1 MSFNIFSRHLFVSFL
16 IITLN
21 FCNLQAFENKILFK
35 IDNEIITTIDI
46 YHEVKFLKIFNPQ
59 INELNDD
66 EQLIVSKN
74 SIIRDKIKKTE
85 ILNFVEEI
93 KVEDKFLMNLVKG
106 KYSQIEFSSM
116 VNFENYLKEND
127 LNDKL
132 IKEKFAIELIWNDL
146 VFQKYNSKIS
156 IDKKKIKSE
165 ILNKPKKNL
174 RELSISEI
182 IFNVSKKSEFEKKY
196 RQVLKDIELTGFK
209 NAALIHSVSD
219 SASVGG
225 YIGWI
230 KEDNLNE
237 KIRKRISDL
246 KKGEFSKPIL
256 TSSGF
261 LIIKVEDEK
270 KYEIDFNLDNEIN
283 NLIQFKTNEQ
293 LNQFS
298 RLYFNKIKKN
308 VIFNEL

>member
-1 MSFNIFSRHLFVSFL
+1 MNSNIFSKHVFVSFL
-16 IITLN
+16 ILTFN

-46 YHEVKFLKIFNPQ
+46 YHELKFLKTFNPQ
-59 INELNDD
+59 INELNND
-66 EQLIVSKN
+66 EQLVVSKN

-85 ILNFVEEI
+85 ILNFVEEV
-93 KVEDKFLMNLVKG
+93 KVEDKFIMNLLKG

-196 RQVLKDIELTGFK
+196 EQILKDIELTGFK

-219 SASVGG
+219 TASIGG

-246 KKGEFSKPIL
+246 EKGEFSEPIL

>member
-16 IITLN
+16 IITFN

-46 YHEVKFLKIFNPQ
+46 YHELKFLKIFNPQ
-59 INELNDD
+59 INELNND
-66 EQLIVSKN
+66 EQLVVSKN

-85 ILNFVEEI
+85 ILNFVKEI
-93 KVEDKFLMNLVKG
+93 KVEEKFLMNLLKN
-106 KYSQIEFSSM
+106 KYSQMELNSM

-127 LNDKL
+127 LNVKL

-196 RQVLKDIELTGFK
+196 EQILKDIELIGFK

-219 SASVGG
+219 SASIGG

-230 KEDNLNE
+230 REDNLNE

-246 KKGEFSKPIL
+246 EKGEFSEPIL

-270 KYEIDFNLDNEIN
+270 KYEIDFNLDQEIA
-283 NLIQFKTNEQ
+283 NLIQFKTTEQ

-298 RLYFNKIKKN
+298 RLYFNKVKKN

>member
-1 MSFNIFSRHLFVSFL
+1 MNIFLRYLLISFL
-16 IITLN
+16 LIFLN
-21 FCNLQAFENKILFK
+21 LTKIQALENKILFK
-35 IDNEIITTIDI
+35 IDNEIITTVDI

-59 INELNDD
+59 INDLSNE
-66 EQLIVSKN
+66 EQLDISKN

-85 ILNFVEEI
+85 ILRFVDEI
-93 KVEDKFLMNLVKG
+93 KVEEKYLMNLLKN
-106 KYSQIEFSSM
+106 KYSQINVDTMKS
-116 VNFENYLKEND
+116 FENYLLEND
-127 LNDKL
+127 LNFEL
-132 IKEKFAIELIWNDL
+132 IKEKFSIELIWNDL

-156 IDKKKIKSE
+156 IDKEKIKSE
-165 ILNKPKKNL
+165 VLKKPKKNL

-196 RQVLKDIELTGFK
+196 GKILKDIELTSFK

-225 YIGWI
+225 YIGWV

-237 KIRKRISDL
+237 NIKDKISNL
-246 KKGEFSKPIL
+246 KIGEFSKPIL

-270 KYEIDFNLDNEIN
+270 KYEIDFNLDREIK

-298 RLYFNKIKKN
+298 RLYFNKVKKN
-308 VIFNEL
+308 IIFNEL

>member
-1 MSFNIFSRHLFVSFL
+1 MSNKIFLKYILISFL
-16 IITLN
+16 IILFN
-21 FCNLQAFENKILFK
+21 FSKLQALENKILFK
-35 IDNEIITTIDI
+35 IDNEIITTVDI

-59 INELNDD
+59 INDLNNE
-66 EQLIVSKN
+66 EQLVISKN

-85 ILNFVEEI
+85 ILNFVKEI
-93 KVEDKFLMNLVKG
+93 KVEEKFLMNLVKN
-106 KYSQIEFSSM
+106 KYSAINVDNM
-116 VNFENYLKEND
+116 NDFENYLKEND
-127 LNDKL
+127 LNVNL

-156 IDKKKIKSE
+156 IDKEKIKSE
-165 ILNKPKKNL
+165 ILKKPKKNL

-196 RQVLKDIELTGFK
+196 AKIIEDIELTGFK
-209 NAALIHSVSD
+209 NAALLHSISD

-237 KIRKRISDL
+237 TIRKKILNL

-261 LIIKVEDEK
+261 LIIKIDDEK
-270 KYEIDFNLDNEIN
+270 EYEIDLNLDIEIK
-283 NLIQFKTNEQ
+283 NLIKFKTNEQ

-298 RLYFNKIKKN
+298 RLYFNKAKKN

>member
-1 MSFNIFSRHLFVSFL
+1 MIGNIFSKHLFIFFL
-16 IITLN
+16 ILTFN

-93 KVEDKFLMNLVKG
+93 KVEDKFLMNLLKS
-106 KYSQIEFSSM
+106 KYSQIEFSSI
-116 VNFENYLKEND
+116 VNFEDYLKEND
-127 LNDKL
+127 LNVNL
-132 IKEKFAIELIWNDL
+132 VKEKFAIELIWNDL
-146 VFQKYNSKIS
+146 IFQKYNSKIL

-182 IFNVSKKSEFEKKY
+182 IFSVSKKSEFEKKY
-196 RQVLKDIELTGFK
+196 GQVLKDIELTGFK
-209 NAALIHSVSD
+209 NAALIHSISD

-270 KYEIDFNLDNEIN
+270 KYEIDFNLDNEIS
-283 NLIQFKTNEQ
+283 NLIEFKTNEQ

-298 RLYFNKIKKN
+298 RLYFNKVKKN
-308 VIFNEL
+308 IIFNEL

>member
-1 MSFNIFSRHLFVSFL
+1 MNICTFSKYLLISIL
-16 IITLN
+16 IIFFN
-21 FCNLQAFENKILFK
+21 FFKLQALENKILFK
-35 IDNEIITTIDI
+35 IDNEIITTVDI
-46 YHEVKFLKIFNPQ
+46 YHEVKFLKLFNPQ
-59 INELNDD
+59 INDLNNE
-66 EQLIVSKN
+66 EQLVISKN

-85 ILNFVEEI
+85 ILNFVDEI
-93 KVEDKFLMNLVKG
+93 KVEDKFLINLLKN
-106 KYSQIEFSSM
+106 KYSAINFDTIKS
-116 VNFENYLKEND
+116 FENYLEGNN
-127 LNDKL
+127 LNVDL

-146 VFQKYNSKIS
+146 VFQKYSSKIS

-165 ILNKPKKNL
+165 ILKKPKKNL

-196 RQVLKDIELTGFK
+196 AKILQDIELTGFK
-209 NAALIHSVSD
+209 NAALIHSDSD
-219 SASVGG
+219 SASIGG

-230 KEDNLNE
+230 KEDNLSENIRN
-237 KIRKRISDL
+237 KISIL
-246 KKGEFSKPIL
+246 EKGEFSKPIL

-270 KYEIDFNLDNEIN
+270 KYEIDFNLDREIK
-283 NLIQFKTNEQ
+283 NLIKFKTNEQ

-298 RLYFNKIKKN
+298 TLYFNKVKKN

>member
-1 MSFNIFSRHLFVSFL
+1 MSGNIFSKLGLASFL
-16 IITLN
+16 ILILN
-21 FCNLQAFENKILFK
+21 FCNLQAYENKILFK

-59 INELNDD
+59 INELNND
-66 EQLIVSKN
+66 EQLVVSKN

-93 KVEDKFLMNLVKG
+93 KVEDKFLMNLLKN
-106 KYSQIEFSSM
+106 KYSQIEFNSM
-116 VNFENYLKEND
+116 VNFENYLREND
-127 LNDKL
+127 LNVNL

-196 RQVLKDIELTGFK
+196 EQILKDIELTGFK

-237 KIRKRISDL
+237 KIRTKVSDL
-246 KKGEFSKPIL
+246 KKGEFSKPIM

-270 KYEIDFNLDNEIN
+270 KYEIDFNLDNEIS

>member
-1 MSFNIFSRHLFVSFL
+1 MSSNIFLKYL
-16 IITLN
+16 IISSLLI
-21 FCNLQAFENKILFK
+21 FSSFSKIQALENKILFK
-35 IDNEIITTIDI
+35 IDNEIITTVDI

-59 INELNDD
+59 INELNNE
-66 EQLIVSKN
+66 EQLVISKN

-93 KVEDKFLMNLVKG
+93 KVEDKFLISLLQS
-106 KYSQIEFSSM
+106 KYST
-116 VNFENYLKEND
+116 VNFDTMKDFENYLKENN
-127 LNDKL
+127 LNIDL

-156 IDKKKIKSE
+156 IDKEKIKSE
-165 ILNKPKKNL
+165 ILKKPKKNL

-182 IFNVSKKSEFEKKY
+182 IFNVSKKSEFEDKY
-196 RQVLKDIELTGFK
+196 AKILKDIELTGFK
-209 NAALIHSVSD
+209 NAALIHSTAD
-219 SASVGG
+219 SSSIGG

-237 KIRKRISDL
+237 NLRLKVSSL

-270 KYEIDFNLDNEIN
+270 KYETDFNLDREIK
-283 NLIQFKTNEQ
+283 NLIKFKTNEQ

>member
-16 IITLN
+16 IITFN

-59 INELNDD
+59 INELNND
-66 EQLIVSKN
+66 EQLVISKN

-85 ILNFVEEI
+85 ILNFVKEI
-93 KVEDKFLMNLVKG
+93 KVEDKYLMSLLKS
-106 KYSQIEFSSM
+106 KYSKIEFDNM

-127 LNDKL
+127 LNVKL

-146 VFQKYNSKIS
+146 VFEKYNSKIS

-182 IFNVSKKSEFEKKY
+182 IFNVSKKSEFENKY
-196 RQVLKDIELTGFK
+196 EQVLKDIELTGFK

-230 KEDNLNE
+230 KEDNLNK
-237 KIRKRISDL
+237 KIRDRISNL

-270 KYEIDFNLDNEIN
+270 EYEIDFNLDNEIN

-298 RLYFNKIKKN
+298 RLYFNKVKKS

>member
-1 MSFNIFSRHLFVSFL
+1 MNIKIFSKHLFVFFL
-16 IITLN
+16 IQIFN

-59 INELNDD
+59 INELNND

-93 KVEDKFLMNLVKG
+93 KVEDKFLMNLLKS
-106 KYSQIEFSSM
+106 KYSQIEFSSI

-127 LNDKL
+127 LNVNL
-132 IKEKFAIELIWNDL
+132 VKEKFAIELIWNDL

-237 KIRKRISDL
+237 KIRKKISDL

-261 LIIKVEDEK
+261 LIVKVEDEK
-270 KYEIDFNLDNEIN
+270 KYEIDFNLDNEIS

-298 RLYFNKIKKN
+298 RLYFNKVKKN

>member
-1 MSFNIFSRHLFVSFL
+1 MSSNIFLKHLFVSLL
-16 IITLN
+16 ILTFN

-35 IDNEIITTIDI
+35 IDNQIITTIDI

-59 INELNDD
+59 INELNND
-66 EQLIVSKN
+66 EQLVVSKN

-93 KVEDKFLMNLVKG
+93 KVEDKFLLNLLKT

-127 LNDKL
+127 LNVKL

-156 IDKKKIKSE
+156 INKKKIKSE

-182 IFNVSKKSEFEKKY
+182 VFNVSKKSEFEKKY
-196 RQVLKDIELTGFK
+196 EQILKDIELTGFK

-219 SASVGG
+219 SASIGG

-230 KEDNLNE
+230 REDNLNE
-237 KIRKRISDL
+237 NIRKKISNL

-256 TSSGF
+256 ASSGF

-270 KYEIDFNLDNEIN
+270 RYEIDFNLDKEIA
-283 NLIQFKTNEQ
+283 NLIQFKTTEQ

-298 RLYFNKIKKN
+298 RLYFNKVKKN
-308 VIFNEL
+308 VIINEL

>member
-1 MSFNIFSRHLFVSFL
+1 MKSNLFFRYLLIYFLLIFFIF
-16 IITLN
+16 
-21 FCNLQAFENKILFK
+21 FKLQALENKILFK
-35 IDNEIITTIDI
+35 IDNEIITTVDI
-46 YHEVKFLKIFNPQ
+46 FHEVKFLKIFNPQ
-59 INELNDD
+59 INDLNSE
-66 EQLIVSKN
+66 EQLVISKN

-93 KVEDKFLMNLVKG
+93 KVEEKFLINLIKN
-106 KYSQIEFSSM
+106 KYSAINVDTM
-116 VNFENYLKEND
+116 KNFEIYLKEND
-127 LNDKL
+127 LNVNV

-156 IDKKKIKSE
+156 IDKEKIKSE
-165 ILNKPKKNL
+165 VLNKPKKNL

-182 IFNVSKKSEFEKKY
+182 IFNVSKKSEFKKKY
-196 RQVLKDIELTGFK
+196 GKIVEDIELTGFK
-209 NAALIHSVSD
+209 NAALIHSDSD
-219 SASVGG
+219 TASIGG

-237 KIRKRISDL
+237 NIREKISNL

-270 KYEIDFNLDNEIN
+270 RYEIDFDLEKEIK
-283 NLIQFKTNEQ
+283 NLIKFKTNEQ

-298 RLYFNKIKKN
+298 RLYFNKAKKN

>member
-1 MSFNIFSRHLFVSFL
+1 MSNNTFFKYLFISFL
-16 IITLN
+16 LIFFNL
-21 FCNLQAFENKILFK
+21 CKLQALENRILFK
-35 IDNEIITTIDI
+35 IDNEIITTVDI

-59 INELNDD
+59 INNLSNE
-66 EQLIVSKN
+66 EQLVISKN

-93 KVEDKFLMNLVKG
+93 KVEEKYIINLLKN
-106 KYSQIEFSSM
+106 KYSAINFDTM
-116 VNFENYLKEND
+116 KTFENYLDENG
-127 LNDKL
+127 LNVNL
-132 IKEKFAIELIWNDL
+132 IKQKFAIELIWNDL

-156 IDKKKIKSE
+156 IDEEKIKSE
-165 ILNKPKKNL
+165 VLKKPKKNL

-182 IFNVSKKSEFEKKY
+182 IFNISKKSEFEKKY
-196 RQVLKDIELTGFK
+196 SKILEDIELTGFK
-209 NAALIHSVSD
+209 NAALIHSDSD

-237 KIRKRISDL
+237 NIKEKVSNLKI
-246 KKGEFSKPIL
+246 GEFSKPIL

-270 KYEIDFNLDNEIN
+270 EYEIDFNLEREIK
-283 NLIQFKTNEQ
+283 NLTKFKTNEQ

-298 RLYFNKIKKN
+298 RLYFNKVKKN

>member
-1 MSFNIFSRHLFVSFL
+1 MNSNIFLKCLLISFL
-16 IITLN
+16 LIFFN
-21 FCNLQAFENKILFK
+21 FLKIQALENKILSK
-35 IDNEIITTIDI
+35 IDNEIITTVDI

-59 INELNDD
+59 INNLSDE

-93 KVEDKFLMNLVKG
+93 KVEEKFLMNLLKS
-106 KYSQIEFSSM
+106 KYSKVNIDTM
-116 VNFENYLKEND
+116 KNFENYLEESN
-127 LNDKL
+127 LNVDL

-156 IDKKKIKSE
+156 IDREKVKSE
-165 ILNKPKKNL
+165 ILKKPKKNL

-182 IFNVSKKSEFEKKY
+182 IFNVSKKSEIEKKY
-196 RQVLKDIELTGFK
+196 GKIVEDIELTGFK
-209 NAALIHSVSD
+209 NAALIHSISD
-219 SASVGG
+219 SASIGG

-237 KIRKRISDL
+237 NIRKKISNL
-246 KKGEFSKPIL
+246 KKGEFSKPIF

-270 KYEIDFNLDNEIN
+270 EYEIDLNLDKEIK
-283 NLIQFKTNEQ
+283 NLIKFKTNEQ

-298 RLYFNKIKKN
+298 RLYFNKVKKN

>member
-1 MSFNIFSRHLFVSFL
+1 MSSNIFLKHLFISFL
-16 IITLN
+16 ILTLN

-46 YHEVKFLKIFNPQ
+46 YQEVKFLKIFNPR

-66 EQLIVSKN
+66 EQLVVSKN
-74 SIIRDKIKKTE
+74 SIIRDKIKKIE
-85 ILNFVEEI
+85 ILKLVKEI
-93 KVEDKFLMNLVKG
+93 KVEEKYLMSLLKK

-116 VNFENYLKEND
+116 VNFENYLQEND
-127 LNDKL
+127 LNVKV

-146 VFQKYNSKIS
+146 VFKKYNSKIS

-165 ILNKPKKNL
+165 VLNKPKKNL

-182 IFNVSKKSEFEKKY
+182 VFNVSKKSEFEKKY
-196 RQVLKDIELTGFK
+196 EQILKDIELTGFK
-209 NAALIHSVSD
+209 NAALIHSESD
-219 SASVGG
+219 TASIGG

-230 KEDNLNE
+230 REDNLNE
-237 KIRKRISDL
+237 NIRKKISNL
-246 KKGEFSKPIL
+246 KKGKFSKPIL
-256 TSSGF
+256 TSLGF

-270 KYEIDFNLDNEIN
+270 KYEIDLNLDKEIAD
-283 NLIQFKTNEQ
+283 LIQFKTNEQ

-298 RLYFNKIKKN
+298 RLYFNKVKKN

>member
-1 MSFNIFSRHLFVSFL
+1 MNSNMFSKHLLISFLVVIFS
-16 IITLN
+16 

-59 INELNDD
+59 INELDDD

-85 ILNFVEEI
+85 ILNFVEEV
-93 KVEDKFLMNLVKG
+93 KVEDKFLMNLLKT
-106 KYSQIEFSSM
+106 KYSQIEFNNIA
-116 VNFENYLKEND
+116 NFENYLKEND
-127 LNDKL
+127 LNVKL
-132 IKEKFAIELIWNDL
+132 IKEKLAIELIWNDL
-146 VFQKYNSKIS
+146 VFQKYNSRIT

-196 RQVLKDIELTGFK
+196 EQVLKDIQLTGFK

-219 SASVGG
+219 SASIGG

-237 KIRKRISDL
+237 KIRKRISNL
-246 KKGEFSKPIL
+246 KKGELSKPIL

-261 LIIKVEDEK
+261 VILKIEDEK

-298 RLYFNKIKKN
+298 RLYFNKVKKS

>member
-1 MSFNIFSRHLFVSFL
+1 M
-16 IITLN
+16 
-21 FCNLQAFENKILFK
+21 K
-35 IDNEIITTIDI
+35 
-46 YHEVKFLKIFNPQ
+46 
-59 INELNDD
+59 
-66 EQLIVSKN
+66 
-74 SIIRDKIKKTE
+74 
-85 ILNFVEEI
+85 
-93 KVEDKFLMNLVKG
+93 
-106 KYSQIEFSSM
+106 
-116 VNFENYLKEND
+116 NFENYLEEND
-127 LNDKL
+127 LNFDL

-156 IDKKKIKSE
+156 IDKEKIKSE
-165 ILNKPKKNL
+165 ILKKPKKNL

-196 RQVLKDIELTGFK
+196 EKILEDIKLTGFK

-219 SASVGG
+219 TASIGG

-230 KEDNLNE
+230 KEDNLSEN
-237 KIRKRISDL
+237 IRKKISNL

-270 KYEIDFNLDNEIN
+270 KYKIDFNLDREIK

-298 RLYFNKIKKN
+298 RLYFNKVKKD

>member
-1 MSFNIFSRHLFVSFL
+1 MNSNIFSKHLFVSFL
-16 IITLN
+16 ILTFN

-59 INELNDD
+59 INELNND
-66 EQLIVSKN
+66 EQLVVSKN

-85 ILNFVEEI
+85 ILNFVEEV
-93 KVEDKFLMNLVKG
+93 KVEDKFIMNLLKG

-156 IDKKKIKSE
+156 IDKQKIKSE

-196 RQVLKDIELTGFK
+196 EQILKDIELTGFK

-219 SASVGG
+219 TASIGG

-246 KKGEFSKPIL
+246 EKGEFSEPIL

-270 KYEIDFNLDNEIN
+270 KYEVDFNLDNEIN

>member
-1 MSFNIFSRHLFVSFL
+1 MSINIFSKHLFVFFL
-16 IITLN
+16 ILTFN
-21 FCNLQAFENKILFK
+21 FSNLQAFENKILFK

-93 KVEDKFLMNLVKG
+93 KVEDKFLMNLLKS
-106 KYSQIEFSSM
+106 KYSQIEFSSI
-116 VNFENYLKEND
+116 VNFEDYLKEND
-127 LNDKL
+127 LNVNL
-132 IKEKFAIELIWNDL
+132 VKEKFAIELIWNDL
-146 VFQKYNSKIS
+146 IFQKYNSKIL

-182 IFNVSKKSEFEKKY
+182 IFSVSKKSEFEKKY
-196 RQVLKDIELTGFK
+196 GQVLKDIELTGFK
-209 NAALIHSVSD
+209 NAALIHSISD

-237 KIRKRISDL
+237 KVRKRISDL

-261 LIIKVEDEK
+261 LIIKIEDEK
-270 KYEIDFNLDNEIN
+270 KYEIDFNLDNEIS
-283 NLIQFKTNEQ
+283 NLIEFKTNEQ

-298 RLYFNKIKKN
+298 RLYFNKVKKN
-308 VIFNEL
+308 IIFNEL

>member
-1 MSFNIFSRHLFVSFL
+1 MSSNIFLKYLFISLL
-16 IITLN
+16 IILFN
-21 FCNLQAFENKILFK
+21 LCKLQALENKILFK
-35 IDNEIITTIDI
+35 IDNEIITTVDI

-59 INELNDD
+59 INDLSNE
-66 EQLIVSKN
+66 EQLAISKN

-93 KVEDKFLMNLVKG
+93 KVEEKYLINLLKS
-106 KYSQIEFSSM
+106 KYSQINVDSM
-116 VNFENYLKEND
+116 KSFENYLVKND
-127 LNDKL
+127 LNFDL
-132 IKEKFAIELIWNDL
+132 IKEKFSIELIWNDL

-156 IDKKKIKSE
+156 IDKEKIKSE
-165 ILNKPKKNL
+165 VLKKPKKNL

-182 IFNVSKKSEFEKKY
+182 IFNVSKKSDFEKKY
-196 RQVLKDIELTGFK
+196 EKILKDIELTGFK
-209 NAALIHSVSD
+209 NAALIHSISD

-237 KIRKRISDL
+237 NIKNKVSTLKI
-246 KKGEFSKPIL
+246 GEFSKPIL

-270 KYEIDFNLDNEIN
+270 KYEIDFNLDREIK

-298 RLYFNKIKKN
+298 RLYFNKVKKD